1 MQDLSSRE
9 HEVAQLVAGGYS
21 NQEISDRLQISIQ
34 TVKNHLQSIFRK
46 LSLANRV
53 ELALRVVDKQD
64 HARSSHPKGRKRTSR
79 SQNGLQSLKRSRSGD
94 RQQSIS

>member
-9 HEVAQLVAGGYS
+9 FEVAQLVAAGCS
-21 NQEISDRLQISIQ
+21 NQEISGRLQISVQ

-53 ELALRVVDKQD
+53 ELALRIVDEQD
-64 HARSSHPKGRKRTSR
+64 HARSSPAKGRARTSR
-79 SQNGLQSLKRSRSGD
+79 SNGMQSLKRSRLGG